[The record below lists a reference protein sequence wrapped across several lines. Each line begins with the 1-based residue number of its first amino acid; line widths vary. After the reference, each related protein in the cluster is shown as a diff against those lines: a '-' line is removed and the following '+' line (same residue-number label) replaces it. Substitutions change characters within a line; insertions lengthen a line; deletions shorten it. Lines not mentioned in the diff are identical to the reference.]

1 MKRITLNLFI
11 ALAILAAAMASAEA
25 QGRKKKTVRAPESS
39 AVVVVSEA
47 DAPDAAPQKK
57 VEIVKAAEVY
67 KTSLRQLLAARKAE
81 AAQTA
86 EQLEKLKELYKDGLV
101 SKRQLEES
109 DRKLLEAQHK
119 VEETR
124 AQLAA
129 TDSLV
134 VESLAATDASQVADY
149 DAPAQSRKTLKKV
162 AYIRYKGYADWSIAD
177 VGKIEKFFQAKFKRP
192 LPVAAL
198 GQSDTH
204 TRLGFDH
211 RNAVDVSL
219 SPDSAEGLALMD
231 YLSSQGIPFM
241 AFRRAV
247 PGSATGPHIHIGK
260 PSLKNEKLKM

>member
-1 MKRITLNLFI
+1 MKRITFNLFI
-11 ALAILAAAMASAEA
+11 ALAMLAALTASAEA
-25 QGRKKKTVRAPESS
+25 QSKKKRAARVPESS

-47 DAPDAAPQKK
+47 DAPDVAAPQKK
-57 VEIVKAAEVY
+57 GEIVKAAEVY
-67 KTSLRQLLAARKAE
+67 KTSLKQLLSARETE
-81 AAQTA
+81 AAQTS
-86 EQLEKLKELYKDGLV
+86 EQLAKLKELYQDGLV
-101 SKRQLEES
+101 SKRQMEEA
-109 DRKLLEAQHK
+109 DRKLIEAQHK

-149 DAPAQSRKTLKKV
+149 DAPAQSSKTLKKV

-177 VGKIEKFFQAKFKRP
+177 VGKIEKFFQSKFKRP

-198 GQSDTH
+198 GQSDLH
-204 TRLGFDH
+204 TRWGFDH
-211 RNAVDVSL
+211 RNAVDVSVQ
-219 SPDSAEGLALMD
+219 PDSAEGLALMN

-260 PSLKNEKLKM
+260 PSLKNVK